1 MSSNGIFSGVGVS
14 CIRFPTV
21 IIPIELF
28 LLFLFQI
35 GVCLFGFALFF
46 SLRLHIDEEHDDVDD
61 DVPTNN
67 NVQENTEK
75 WK

>member
-1 MSSNGIFSGVGVS
+1 MSSNQIFSSIGVS
-14 CIRFPTV
+14 SISFPTV
-21 IIPIELF
+21 TIPIELF
-28 LLFLFQI
+28 LLFLLQI
-35 GVCLFGFALFF
+35 GVCLFVFALFF